1 MLAPPVAAASSDIHS
16 PCLAAFEQ
24 PMEKALVSESTLSQL
39 FPNEFPYEFA
49 FTYPEDLTE
58 TEDETND
65 EENDFLAG
73 LTRRLTQRLP
83 SPPPI
88 DEAKVNSTESTRSG
102 NKSPNGP
109 FSQALSPP
117 ETPCRKEDSVKVV
130 SAAAGEVPKIKSDA
144 KPNRRP
150 NPNSFVPFPQNAA
163 FYNYHYYYY
172 YWLRQTQPALF
183 AYPYPVRGVFAAPT
197 AVKQPCAG
205 TGVFTGPT
213 AVKQPSAGTGVF
225 TVPNAVKQPSAGTG
239 AFTAPNAVKQ
249 PSVGTGV
256 FLPRN
261 CTNPSTSWKKA
272 GKCVKLPTKVVQ
284 TEHPK
289 TEKLSGGIQSRS
301 QAHLSA
307 GCSKLDRGT
316 KSAVTGG
323 CPKEESHLPQ
333 EWMY

>member
-24 PMEKALVSESTLSQL
+24 PMDQL

-49 FTYPEDLTE
+49 FTSPEDLTE

-88 DEAKVNSTESTRSG
+88 DEAKIQVNSTESTRSG

-144 KPNRRP
+144 KPNRRS

-172 YWLRQTQPALF
+172 YYWLRQTQPALF
-183 AYPYPVRGVFAAPT
+183 AYPYP
-197 AVKQPCAG
+197 
-205 TGVFTGPT
+205 
-213 AVKQPSAGTGVF
+213 
-225 TVPNAVKQPSAGTG
+225 PSAGTG

-272 GKCVKLPTKVVQ
+272 GNFD
-284 TEHPK
+284 EF
-289 TEKLSGGIQSRS
+289 S
-301 QAHLSA
+301 
-307 GCSKLDRGT
+307 
-316 KSAVTGG
+316 
-323 CPKEESHLPQ
+323 
-333 EWMY
+333 

>member
-1 MLAPPVAAASSDIHS
+1 MLAPPVAAASSDINS
-16 PCLAAFEQ
+16 PCLSAFER
-24 PMEKALVSESTLSQL
+24 PMEKALVSESTLSHL

-49 FTYPEDLTE
+49 LTSPEDSAE
-58 TEDETND
+58 TEDED
-65 EENDFLAG
+65 DFLAG
-73 LTRRLTQRLP
+73 LTRRLALP

-117 ETPCRKEDSVKVV
+117 ETPCRKDDSVKVV
-130 SAAAGEVPKIKSDA
+130 SAPAGEVHKIKVDA

-150 NPNSFVPFPQNAA
+150 PFPQNAA

-172 YWLRQTQPALF
+172 YWLRQTQPALST
-183 AYPYPVRGVFAAPT
+183 YQYPVGGVFAAPT
-197 AVKQPCAG
+197 AVKQPRVG
-205 TGVFTGPT
+205 TGVFTAPT
-213 AVKQPSAGTGVF
+213 AVAGTGVL
-225 TVPNAVKQPSAGTG
+225 
-239 AFTAPNAVKQ
+239 TAPTAVKQ

-261 CTNPSTSWKKA
+261 CTNPSGSRKKA

-284 TEHPK
+284 TEHPR

-307 GCSKLDRGT
+307 GCSKLDPGT

-323 CPKEESHLPQ
+323 CPKEESNLPQ
-333 EWMY
+333 EWVY